1 MKKLAKT
8 LSIFLILLLLVYK
21 LQLQN
26 SGVFEEVFSDLFLV
40 LGFLGITEF
49 LLLYVFQELKNRINT
64 TSIIDSSN

>member
-49 LLLYVFQELKNRINT
+49 LLLYVFQKLKNRINT
-64 TSIIDSSN
+64 TSMIDSSN